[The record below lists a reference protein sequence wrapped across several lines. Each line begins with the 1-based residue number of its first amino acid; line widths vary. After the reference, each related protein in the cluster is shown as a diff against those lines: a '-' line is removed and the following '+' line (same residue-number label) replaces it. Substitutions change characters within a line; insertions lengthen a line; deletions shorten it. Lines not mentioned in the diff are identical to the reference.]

1 MGLFFLGFAVGL
13 VVALFVCLIYED
25 WEGDDDDLSDWG
37 TDGSDPYVAGVGAVA
52 VERDARADVRS
63 ALTAQVG
70 GEHYV
75 GCAIQ
80 PIEYIHANG
89 IPFTEGCIIKYATR
103 WRNKGGI
110 TDLEK
115 IEHFARLLIE
125 LEQRRGS

>member
-13 VVALFVCLIYED
+13 VVALCVWLIYED
-25 WEGDDDDLSDWG
+25 WEKDDDDLSDWD
-37 TDGSDPYVAGVGAVA
+37 TDGGDPYVAGVGAVA

-70 GEHYV
+70 GAHYV

-89 IPFTEGCIIKYATR
+89 IPFAEGCIIKYATR

-110 TDLEK
+110 ADLEK